1 MKLFEWFLNQRERN
15 TPINGP
21 LIKAKAKDIFAKVY
35 PERSEK
41 DFNTSNGWLQK
52 FRRRH
57 GMRYLKICGEILSS
71 DTSAIS
77 TFIHE
82 FRGKMEKMQLT
93 KEQVY
98 NADESGLYY
107 RLLPDRTYVAASEKT
122 APGRKIEKQR
132 IIYVVRKCRRNK

>member
-82 FRGKMEKMQLT
+82 FGGKMEKMQLT

-122 APGRKIEKQR
+122 APGRKI
-132 IIYVVRKCRRNK
+132 